1 MSGSNEIDSHQ
12 KAYVCIH
19 VFEGVKPVLLV
30 SRPEGDWCFL
40 CGEEHPD
47 DPSSYRVVGI
57 AHLFEHDSSL
67 GVLRDLPPDW
77 EAEREAINKPWI
89 RTNCLPNDF

>member
-1 MSGSNEIDSHQ
+1 MSFFKHDHQ

-40 CGEEHPD
+40 CGDEHPD
-47 DPSSYRVVGI
+47 DASSCRVVGLGHI
-57 AHLFEHDSSL
+57 VSRDPSL
-67 GVLRDLPPDW
+67 EALLDLPPDW
-77 EAEREAINKPWI
+77 EMEREASGSPWM
-89 RTNCLPNDF
+89 RTRCTPDS